1 MAGHDRDALRP
12 QQLSLLAFVIGDEP
26 AAHVQHPMPG
36 HVAGAARHRPTGRP
50 GASRRSRQLG
60 QPPVAGGPAR
70 WHRPHQ
76 RIDGVLERCR
86 LGDHHEA
93 GRKLHR
99 ANVHFRRMRVL
110 LIAFY
115 FPPAG
120 GGGVQRALKFC
131 RYLPEFGVDVDVL
144 APEDPKWL
152 AVDRPLLEEI
162 PETTVVH
169 RVPFHGPRAAYRGE
183 ALRGTSGLLRLAVE
197 ARFLWPRLLVPDKAV
212 PWFLNAVPAATRIVR
227 SRGIDA
233 IVTTSPP
240 NSLHLIGAAVAART
254 GVPWVADF
262 RDPWLE
268 NIHRLNDNAGL
279 RLKAAANR
287 RMAQVVAGRATR
299 LVAVTDAIAD
309 ELAGM
314 HPSARAK
321 TAVIENG
328 SDFADFQS
336 LAYRPGERFTI
347 VHAGSFF
354 GERSPRPTL
363 LAVRALLDRRPE
375 LRGRMVVRFVG
386 DMRGADREWAGSLGI
401 DDAWEETGFRPYGE
415 ALAAERAADALLLL
429 IEHAG
434 GRGDSV
440 PCGKLWEYF
449 AAGRP
454 ILAAVPTHGVAAEL
468 IQRYSAGEVRDSDD
482 ADGLSEAL
490 ETMIDRRDD
499 GGLPDIVYPEEVR
512 ERLSRRTKSKELAA
526 VLQEI
531 DV

>member
-1 MAGHDRDALRP
+1 
-12 QQLSLLAFVIGDEP
+12 
-26 AAHVQHPMPG
+26 
-36 HVAGAARHRPTGRP
+36 
-50 GASRRSRQLG
+50 
-60 QPPVAGGPAR
+60 
-70 WHRPHQ
+70 
-76 RIDGVLERCR
+76 
-86 LGDHHEA
+86 
-93 GRKLHR
+93 
-99 ANVHFRRMRVL
+99 MRVL

-144 APEDPKWL
+144 APDDPKWV
-152 AVDRPLLEEI
+152 AVDTPLMDEI
-162 PETTVVH
+162 PEATVVH
-169 RVPFHGPRAAYRGE
+169 RVPFHGPRASYRGE
-183 ALRGTSGLLRLAVE
+183 ALRGTSGLGRLAVE
-197 ARFLWPRLLVPDKAV
+197 AKHLWPRLLVPDKAV
-212 PWFLNAVPAATRIVR
+212 PWFLNGVPAAIRIAR

-254 GVPWVADF
+254 GLPWVADF

-268 NIHRLNDNAGL
+268 NIHRLNDNPGL

-287 RMAQVVAGRATR
+287 RMARLVAGRATR

-314 HPSARAK
+314 HPSARGK

-328 SDFADFQS
+328 SDFADFRS
-336 LAYRPGERFTI
+336 LAYDPGDRFTV

-363 LAVRALLDRRPE
+363 LAVRSLLERRPE
-375 LRGRMVVRFVG
+375 LRGRVLVRFVG
-386 DMRGADREWAGSLGI
+386 DMRGADREWACSLGI
-401 DDAWEETGFRPYGE
+401 DESWEETGFRPYAE
-415 ALAAERAADALLLL
+415 ALAAERSADALLLL

-434 GRGDSV
+434 GRGDTV

-468 IQRYSAGEVRDSDD
+468 IERYDAGEVRDSDD
-482 ADGLSEAL
+482 ADGLSQAL
-490 ETMIDRRDD
+490 ETMIDRRDN

-512 ERLSRRTKSKELAA
+512 ERLSRRTKSKELAELLRGIRA
-526 VLQEI
+526 
-531 DV
+531 

>member
-1 MAGHDRDALRP
+1 
-12 QQLSLLAFVIGDEP
+12 
-26 AAHVQHPMPG
+26 
-36 HVAGAARHRPTGRP
+36 
-50 GASRRSRQLG
+50 
-60 QPPVAGGPAR
+60 
-70 WHRPHQ
+70 
-76 RIDGVLERCR
+76 VLERRR
-86 LGDHHEA
+86 LGDDQKA
-93 GRKLHR
+93 GGKLHR

-131 RYLPEFGVDVDVL
+131 RYLPEFGVEVDVL
-144 APEDPKWL
+144 APEDPKGV
-152 AVDRPLLEEI
+152 AVDAPLLEEI
-162 PETTVVH
+162 PDTTVVH

-183 ALRGTSGLLRLAVE
+183 ALRGTSGMRRLAVE
-197 ARFLWPRLLVPDKAV
+197 AKFLWPRLLVPDKAV
-212 PWFLNAVPAATRIVR
+212 PWLLNAVPAGSRIAR

-254 GVPWVADF
+254 GLPWVADF

-287 RMAQVVAGRATR
+287 RMARLVAGRATR

-309 ELAGM
+309 ELAGI
-314 HPSARAK
+314 HPSARGK

-328 SDFADFQS
+328 SDFADFRS
-336 LAYRPGERFTI
+336 LTYRPGERFTI

-363 LAVRALLDRRPE
+363 LAVRGLLDRRPE
-375 LRGRMVVRFVG
+375 LRGRVLLRFVG
-386 DMRGADREWAGSLGI
+386 DLRGDDRDWAGSLGI
-401 DDAWEETGFRPYGE
+401 DESWEETGFRPYGE
-415 ALAAERAADALLLL
+415 ALAAERSADALLLL

-468 IQRYSAGEVRDSDD
+468 IQRYGAGEVRDSDD
-482 ADGLSEAL
+482 ADGLSQALEAL
-490 ETMIDRRDD
+490 IDRRDD

-526 VLQEI
+526 VLQGI
-531 DV
+531 GA